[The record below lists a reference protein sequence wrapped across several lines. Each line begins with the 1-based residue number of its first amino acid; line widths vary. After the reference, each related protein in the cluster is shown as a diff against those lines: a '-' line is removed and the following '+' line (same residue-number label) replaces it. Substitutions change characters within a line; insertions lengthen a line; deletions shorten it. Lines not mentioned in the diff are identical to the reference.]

1 MCRKQSNTPMILP
14 QGFTVTA
21 HTGSMGTKDNS
32 PESLQVGLQNAAVA
46 EVDISVAADGTLVL
60 FHGSTPPKDAMAL
73 EAAFRMLA
81 QYPDKRM
88 NLDLKVFTHCGALQ
102 RLAEDCGVL
111 EQVFFTG
118 VFKGET
124 ARVHAD
130 APKIPYYLNVDINP
144 LRKYKK
150 EYALHLVRLV
160 ERCGAVG
167 LNCNHMN
174 ASPNLVRTFHEHG
187 LLVSIWTV
195 RNERQLQRVLRLAP
209 DNMTT
214 VMPDR
219 VNAVLAQIR

>member
-1 MCRKQSNTPMILP
+1 MQK
-14 QGFTVTA
+14 
-21 HTGSMGTKDNS
+21 
-32 PESLQVGLQNAAVA
+32 
-46 EVDISVAADGTLVL
+46 
-60 FHGSTPPKDAMAL
+60 
-73 EAAFRMLA
+73 
-81 QYPDKRM
+81 
-88 NLDLKVFTHCGALQ
+88 
-102 RLAEDCGVL
+102 LAEEIGVL
-111 EQVFFTG
+111 PQVFFTG
-118 VFKGET
+118 VFKRFV
-124 ARVHAD
+124 ADVRVG